1 MNDKTK
7 FSQIDIL
14 LSKDVFDLL
23 ISFKFF
29 LKRFEH
35 DQNKC
40 TRIRIDNEIEYIN
53 EIFIDY
59 CRKKEIRIESTIV
72 ENFQIND
79 CVERLNQ
86 IFMNEIDLMTFRNN
100 VIFMRFDFVRCF
112 VTE

>member
-72 ENFQIND
+72 ENFQMND
-79 CVERLNQ
+79 CVERFNQ
-86 IFMNEIDLMTFRNN
+86 ILMRKISIFLKNN
-100 VIFMRFDFVRCF
+100 NLAFK
-112 VTE
+112 